1 MTTIDHPLRWTGSH
15 LRLAPRMIAEGRAL
29 LDGRDPTA
37 IVDLTVGGGGSALA
51 MMDAWPSARVLL
63 ADSSEPTARLW
74 LDLSTA
80 AGAAD
85 VEAEVASHARGWDE
99 ADVIAA
105 ATADGLTPETRT
117 LGRGTKARP
126 VTARRE
132 QWARWD
138 ARRAWHDELRY
149 GFNAANRRHLAAG
162 PLAALGAADG
172 VALSGGYAA
181 LLRGSYKGLC
191 RFSGRGDYNAPCAAE
206 LTHGPGRRLY
216 KAGAFAALGPELERR
231 RARVAC
237 ADFAAVLAQPGVA
250 KLLRGAL
257 VVIDPAFPGGFTAYS
272 PGCTAAPI
280 AALADAAAWAS
291 ACGAAVLVNHPAE
304 GAPEW
309 RARLPGAVIHVDLV
323 RRGAMEPSPDAE
335 APRRDRPELLA
346 ALRPGVGASL

>member
-1 MTTIDHPLRWTGSH
+1 MTIAHPLKWPGSH
-15 LRLAPRMIAEGRAL
+15 RTLAPRMIREALAL
-29 LDGRDPTA
+29 LDGKEPTA

-85 VEAEVASHARGWDE
+85 VEAEVARHARGWDE

-105 ATADGLTPETRT
+105 SVAGELDPETRVI
-117 LGRGTKARP
+117 GRGTKARP

-132 QWARWD
+132 QWARWN
-138 ARRAWHDELRY
+138 ARREWHEELRG

-162 PLAALGAADG
+162 PLAALAAAEG
-172 VALSGGYAA
+172 VAHSGAYAA

-191 RFSGRGDYNAPCAAE
+191 RWSARGNYNAPCAAE
-206 LTHGPGRRLY
+206 LTDKPGRPLY
-216 KAGAFAALGPELERR
+216 SPGSFAALGPELERR
-231 RARVAC
+231 RTRVAC
-237 ADFAAVLAQPGVA
+237 ADFAAVLADPRVA

-257 VVIDPAFPGGFTAYS
+257 VVIDPAFPGGFTAFS
-272 PGCTAAPI
+272 PGCVAAPI
-280 AALADAAAWAS
+280 AQLADAAARAS
-291 ACGAAVLVNHPAE
+291 GLGAAVLVNHPAE
-304 GAPEW
+304 GAAEW
-309 RARLPGAVIHVDLV
+309 RARLPGATIHVDLV

-335 APRRDRPELLA
+335 APRRDRGELLA
-346 ALRPGVGASL
+346 ALRPGVGAGS

>member
-1 MTTIDHPLRWTGSH
+1 MTIAHPLKWPGSH
-15 LRLAPRMIAEGRAL
+15 RTLAPRMICEALAL
-29 LDGRDPTA
+29 LDGKEPTA

-85 VEAEVASHARGWDE
+85 VEAEVAGHARGWAE
-99 ADVIAA
+99 ADAIAA
-105 ATADGLTPETRT
+105 SVAGELDPETRVI
-117 LGRGTKARP
+117 GRGTAARP

-138 ARRAWHDELRY
+138 ARRAWHEELRY

-162 PLAALGAADG
+162 PLAALAVAEG
-172 VALSGGYAA
+172 VAHSGAYAA

-191 RFSGRGDYNAPCAAE
+191 RWSARGNYNAPCAAE
-206 LTHGPGRRLY
+206 LTDKPGRPLY
-216 KAGAFAALGPELERR
+216 APGSFAALGPELERR

-237 ADFAAVLAQPGVA
+237 ADFAAVLAQPGVGR
-250 KLLRGAL
+250 LLRGAL

-272 PGCTAAPI
+272 PGCVAAPI
-280 AALADAAAWAS
+280 SALADAAAWAS
-291 ACGAAVLVNHPAE
+291 GLGAAVLVNHPAE
-304 GAPEW
+304 GAAEW
-309 RARLPGAVIHVDLV
+309 RARLPGATIHVDLV

-335 APRRDRPELLA
+335 APRRDRGELLA
-346 ALRPGVGASL
+346 ALRPGVGAGS

>member
-1 MTTIDHPLRWTGSH
+1 MTIEHPLTWPGSH
-15 LRLAPRMIAEGRAL
+15 RRLAPRMILEGRAL

-85 VEAEVASHARGWDE
+85 LEAEVAAHARGWAE
-99 ADVIAA
+99 ADAIAA
-105 ATADGLTPETRT
+105 STADELAPETRVI
-117 LGRGTKARP
+117 GRGAKARP

-138 ARRAWHDELRY
+138 ARREWHEELRG

-162 PLAALGAADG
+162 PLAALGSAEG
-172 VALSGGYAA
+172 VAHSGAYAA

-191 RFSGRGDYNAPCAAE
+191 RWSGRGNYNAPCAAE
-206 LTHGPGRRLY
+206 LTDKPGRRLY
-216 KAGAFAALGPELERR
+216 EPGAFAAVGPELERR

-250 KLLRGAL
+250 RLLRGAL
-257 VVIDPAFPGGFTAYS
+257 VVIDPAFPGGFTAFS
-272 PGCTAAPI
+272 PGCVAASI
-280 AALADAAAWAS
+280 SSLADAAAWAS
-291 ACGAAVLVNHPAE
+291 ACGAAVLINHPAE

-309 RARLPGAVIHVDLV
+309 RARLPGAAIHVDLV
-323 RRGAMEPSPDAE
+323 RRGAMEPSPDA
-335 APRRDRPELLA
+335 ASPRRDRPELLA
-346 ALRPGVGASL
+346 ALRPGVGAGS